1 MRAPGFWWR
10 TPGPLALLLAPLG
23 WIYGAITARRMRAA
37 GEDAGVPVICIGNF
51 VVGGAGKTPTTLA
64 VAAMLQAEGE
74 TPFVLSRGYGGSLA
88 GPVEVDPAKHRA
100 DEVGDEPLLIAR
112 RVRTVISRNRPAG
125 AKLARA
131 RGATV
136 IVMDDGLQN
145 PSLRKDIRIAVV
157 DAGSGVGNG
166 FCFPAGPL
174 RAPLAT
180 QIQAVDAVMLIG
192 TGDAGEAVA
201 REAER
206 GGARLLRA
214 RLDTDAE
221 VAGRLAGARVL
232 AVSGIGRPEKFAA
245 TLRTA
250 GVEIV
255 AERRFGDHHRYSPAE
270 VAELMDEA
278 QQHGAVLVTT
288 EKDMTKLGPLLP
300 DEKRD
305 EVVAVSVSLVFEEP
319 KTVRGMLNRSLG

>member
-10 TPGPLALLLAPLG
+10 TPGPLALLLSPLG
-23 WIYGAITARRMRAA
+23 WIYGAITARRMRAS

-64 VAAMLQAEGE
+64 VAAMLKAAGE

-88 GPVEVDPAKHRA
+88 GPVEVDPARHRA
-100 DEVGDEPLLIAR
+100 EEVGDEPLLIAAQ
-112 RVRTVISRNRPAG
+112 VRTVISRDRPSG
-125 AKLARA
+125 AKLARKN
-131 RGATV
+131 GASV

-157 DAGSGVGNG
+157 DGGSGVGNG

-180 QIQAVDAVMLIG
+180 QIRAVDAVLLIG
-192 TGDAGEAVA
+192 EGAAGEAVA

-206 GGARLLRA
+206 GGVRLLRA
-214 RLDTDAE
+214 RLDVDAKI
-221 VAGRLAGARVL
+221 AGRLAAARVL
-232 AVSGIGRPEKFAA
+232 AISGIGRPEKFAA
-245 TLRTA
+245 TLRGA
-250 GVEIV
+250 GAEIV

-270 VAELMDEA
+270 VAGLLDEA
-278 QQHGAVLVTT
+278 QRLGAVVATT
-288 EKDMTKLGPLLP
+288 EKDMTKLGPLVP
-300 DEKRD
+300 AERRGD
-305 EVVAVSVSLVFEEP
+305 VMTVPVSLVFEEP
-319 KTVRGMLNRSLG
+319 EAVGALVSRLRS